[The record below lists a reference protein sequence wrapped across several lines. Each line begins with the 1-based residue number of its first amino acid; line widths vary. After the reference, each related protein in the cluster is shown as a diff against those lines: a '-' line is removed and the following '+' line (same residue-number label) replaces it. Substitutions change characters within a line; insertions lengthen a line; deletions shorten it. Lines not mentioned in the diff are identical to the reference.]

1 MGNNRHRPRIFGLH
15 AGAVLSGRPTPAA
28 KGESVCVLCFRA
40 AAVLPHHVRLLN
52 LRLENYTSTGST
64 FGLYDTGCLA
74 DYSTSTITRQG
85 GVGWLSVACA
95 SPHSL
100 QFLFFIW
107 LGTDACFA
115 CGLSTYNWYLNN
127 LALIWLRPER
137 GAPAGTPLHHHD
149 DDYICN

>member
-1 MGNNRHRPRIFGLH
+1 MGLRTRHSTNP
-15 AGAVLSGRPTPAA
+15 VLSGNGTASRILGWSLPCLSLARFLCP
-28 KGESVCVLCFRA
+28 SVL
-40 AAVLPHHVRLLN
+40 
-52 LRLENYTSTGST
+52 GST

-115 CGLSTYNWYLNN
+115 CGLSTYNWYLNS
-127 LALIWLRPER
+127 LALIRLLPER
-137 GAPAGTPLHHHD
+137 GAPAGTSLRD
-149 DDYICN
+149 WARTSAQENVLYWYMYTTGAGAGTTY

>member
-1 MGNNRHRPRIFGLH
+1 MR
-15 AGAVLSGRPTPAA
+15 
-28 KGESVCVLCFRA
+28 
-40 AAVLPHHVRLLN
+40 
-52 LRLENYTSTGST
+52 
-64 FGLYDTGCLA
+64 D

-95 SPHSL
+95 SLAHSL

-127 LALIWLRPER
+127 LALIRLLPER
-137 GAPAGTPLHHHD
+137 GAPAGTPLHDWVLTPRHETMPRPFSSLEVGSEE
-149 DDYICN
+149 IS